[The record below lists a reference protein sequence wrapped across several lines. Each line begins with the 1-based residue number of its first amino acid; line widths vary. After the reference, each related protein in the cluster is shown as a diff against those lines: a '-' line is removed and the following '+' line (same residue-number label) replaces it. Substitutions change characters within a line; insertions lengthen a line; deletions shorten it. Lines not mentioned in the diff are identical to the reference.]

1 MLVFM
6 VQGDTRAFHMSRM
19 IMHKN
24 LAVSKVWAKNFSS
37 IASLISETIDSS
49 ENNQEYQDL
58 DWFPLWHN
66 LTRIS
71 PIILDIVYQQINA
84 LILIMDLPG

>member
-6 VQGDTRAFHMSRM
+6 AQGDTRAFHMSRM
-19 IMHKN
+19 TMHNN
-24 LAVSKVWAKNFSS
+24 LAITKVWAKNFSS
-37 IASLISETIDSS
+37 IASLISETIDGS

-66 LTRIS
+66 LTRIFS
-71 PIILDIVYQQINA
+71 ISIDIVYRKINI
-84 LILIMDLPG
+84 LILIMDWPG